1 MKKVF
6 LLLGAALS
14 LNLASAQTVFFSENF
29 NAAAAIPT
37 GWSQTTMA
45 DLVLPNDSSWIFG
58 ASAANSSQSFTLPSN
73 GTNIAS
79 TNDDKFNC
87 DKSADKLITPSFD
100 LSAAAGNLVYL
111 KFDCYYFNASYNGV
125 QEHAYVKASTD
136 GGTTWTLVQELNGN
150 TTNAFE
156 SYGMD
161 LSAYAGQAN
170 VKLAFEY
177 NDGGDWLYGWG
188 LDNVQVY
195 QPVPATDLKLAA
207 AYITKDILAVPRASV
222 MSKSLVGK
230 TLDIQGTVTNTGT
243 IPVTSFDIV
252 WDNGTPNTYSVTG
265 VNILP
270 FESYDFKH
278 SAQLTVATGANN
290 VAVSITNVNGAA
302 DADLTNN
309 SSNETVTGVV
319 PHKDK
324 KVVAEEGTGTWCG
337 WCPRGAVYMDYM
349 AEEYPG
355 SFIGI
360 AVHNGTN
367 DPMKDAT
374 YDTGMGTLIS
384 GYPSGAVDRI
394 AADVDPS
401 TFETEYLDR
410 ISLDPGVTIDV
421 ATTFD
426 AASRVATVLLT
437 ANFTQAMTG
446 EYRFNAVVI
455 EDSVHGTANG
465 YKQTNYYAGGGNG
478 PMGGF
483 EALANPV
490 PAALMNYNHVGRSIL
505 GGFNGTASSITSPIA
520 AGSTQTYLYTYTV
533 PPTYDITKMKAV
545 GWVSKGAAASEI
557 INANEKTF
565 TPSIGI
571 ASAEL
576 SNSVK
581 VYPNPIQ
588 NAAEIAMELN
598 NATEVTIEVM
608 NSVGQIVASKNYGS
622 LVGTQIIPFNS
633 GDLANGL
640 YTLNIKLNDEIV
652 VKRIT
657 ISK

>member
-29 NAAAAIPT
+29 NAAAAIPA
-37 GWSQTTMA
+37 GWSQTTLA
-45 DLVLPNDSSWIFG
+45 TDGGWKFG
-58 ASAANSSQSFTLPSN
+58 ASAANSSQYFTLPSN

-79 TNDDKFNC
+79 TNDDKCNC
-87 DKSADKLITPSFD
+87 DKSVDRLVTPSFD

-111 KFDCYYFNASYNGV
+111 KFDNYYFQGSYNGAV
-125 QEHAYVKASTD
+125 EHAYVKVSTD
-136 GGTTWTLVQELNGN
+136 GGTNWTTVQDLNGN
-150 TTNAFE
+150 TVNNFE
-156 SYGMD
+156 TYGLD

-177 NDGGDWLYGWG
+177 NDGADWLYGWG
-188 LDNVQVY
+188 LDNIEVY

-207 AYITKDILAVPRASV
+207 AYLTKYIAAVPRDAV

-230 TLDIQGTVTNTGT
+230 MLDIQGTVKNTGT
-243 IPVTSFDIV
+243 VPITSFDII
-252 WDNGTPNTYSVTG
+252 WDNGTPHSYTVTG

-278 SAQLTVATGANN
+278 SAQLTVASGANTVN
-290 VAVSITNVNGAA
+290 VTIGNVNGAA

-309 SSNETVTGVV
+309 NSTETVTGVIV
-319 PHKDK
+319 NKDK
-324 KVVAEEGTGTWCG
+324 KVVGEEGTGTWCG

-349 AEEYPG
+349 SEEYPTN
-355 SFIGI
+355 FIGI

-384 GYPSGAVDRI
+384 GYPSGVVDRI
-394 AADVDPS
+394 AVDVDPS

-410 ISLDPGVTIDV
+410 ISLDPGVTLDV

-426 AASRVATVLLT
+426 ANTRVATIFIT

-446 EYRFNAVVI
+446 EYRFNAVVV
-455 EDSVHGTANG
+455 EDSVSGTASG
-465 YKQTNYYAGGGNG
+465 YAQTNYYSGGGNG

-483 EALANPV
+483 ENLASPV
-490 PAALMNYNHVGRSIL
+490 PAAQMNYNHVGRTIL
-505 GGFNGTASSITSPIA
+505 GGFVGTASSITSPIT

-533 PPTYDITKMKAV
+533 PATYDINQMKAV
-545 GWVSKGAAASEI
+545 GWISKGATATEI
-557 INANEKTF
+557 INANYKKF
-565 TPSIGI
+565 TPNVGI
-571 ASAEL
+571 ASAEVT
-576 SNSVK
+576 NSVK
-581 VYPNPIQ
+581 VAPNPMQ
-588 NAAEIAMELN
+588 NSAEITMDLN
-598 NATEVTIEVM
+598 KATDVTVEVM
-608 NSVGQIVASKNYGS
+608 NAVGQIVAAKNYGS
-622 LVGTQIIPFNS
+622 LTGTQIIPFS
-633 GDLANGL
+633 SEGLANGL
-640 YTLNIKLNDEIV
+640 YTLNIKLNDQIV

-657 ISK
+657 INK